1 MGLVNRI
8 EDTVDRRLKQVS
20 LTPAGGELVER
31 LNRARM
37 ESARASLRL
46 LSPGI
51 RARLDEVLA
60 DLNAELAAQDPTIV
74 LPGCLPA
81 IRPEVTP

>member
-1 MGLVNRI
+1 
-8 EDTVDRRLKQVS
+8 
-20 LTPAGGELVER
+20 
-31 LNRARM
+31 M